1 MDVKMLNS
9 ALGNADLILVDQILK
24 NRFHKQMRILDAG
37 CGEGRN
43 MVYFIKND
51 FRIYGIDANADAVK
65 LAKLYCR
72 SLSNTFEVENIQ
84 NFTIEQNP
92 FPDHFFD
99 AIICLNVLHSA
110 KNQNDFFLWFEQ
122 LIRMLHSG
130 GFLLLSLQS
139 QIGVSQN
146 HQQDDPDDRNNM
158 RNENFYL
165 LTENVLQEILKLDY
179 LKTIENTKT
188 ILIDNKKSHT
198 YLFLERSD

>member
-84 NFTIEQNP
+84 NFAIEQNP

>member
-72 SLSNTFEVENIQ
+72 SLT
-84 NFTIEQNP
+84 
-92 FPDHFFD
+92 
-99 AIICLNVLHSA
+99 

>member
-72 SLSNTFEVENIQ
+72 SLNNTFEVENIQ

>member
-9 ALGNADLILVDQILK
+9 ALGNADLIDQILK

-51 FRIYGIDANADAVK
+51 FKIYGIDANADAIRM
-65 LAKLYCR
+65 AKLYCK
-72 SLSNTFEVENIQ
+72 SLNKTFEVENIQ
-84 NFTIEQNP
+84 NLAIEQNP
-92 FPDHFFD
+92 FPNQFFD
-99 AIICLNVLHSA
+99 AIICINVLHSA
-110 KNQNDFFLWFEQ
+110 KNQNDFFRWLGH
-122 LIRMLHSG
+122 LIRMLNSG

-146 HQQDDPDDRNNM
+146 HQQSDPHSRNNLG
-158 RNENFYL
+158 NENFYL
-165 LTENVLQEILKLDY
+165 LTENVLKEILKLDN

-188 ILIDNKKSHT
+188 ILIDDNKSHT
-198 YLFLERSD
+198 YLFLEKSD

>member
-72 SLSNTFEVENIQ
+72 SLNNTFEVENIQ
-84 NFTIEQNP
+84 NFAIEQNP

>member
-1 MDVKMLNS
+1 MLNS

-72 SLSNTFEVENIQ
+72 SLNNTFEVENIQ

>member
-9 ALGNADLILVDQILK
+9 ALGNADLILIDQILK
-24 NRFHKQMRILDAG
+24 NRFHKQMKILDAG

-51 FRIYGIDANADAVK
+51 FRIYGIDANVDAIR

-72 SLSNTFEVENIQ
+72 SLNNTFEVENIQ
-84 NFTIEQNP
+84 NFAIEQNP

-122 LIRMLHSG
+122 LFRMLHSR

-146 HQQDDPDDRNNM
+146 HQQDDPNGRNNM
-158 RNENFYL
+158 GNENFYL
-165 LTENVLQEILKLDY
+165 LTENVLQEILKLDF

>member
-72 SLSNTFEVENIQ
+72 SLNNTFEVENIQ

-146 HQQDDPDDRNNM
+146 HQQDDPNGRNNM
-158 RNENFYL
+158 GNENFYL
-165 LTENVLQEILKLDY
+165 LSENVLQEILKLDY